1 MSNVQFNASDFSS
14 KMNNLNLYSKG
25 FLNGINMSR
34 QKFNLQL
41 GEYSLEVLNKFIDSK
56 ARMSPESLHHIY
68 EWDQVGNP
76 GARLFDINTSATQTN
91 IIFYGNFL
99 LSKSVSEGSSEPFVQ
114 KAKIMENS
122 IMIEISPKSSN
133 VLVFETNGE
142 TVFTTDSIYIANPGG
157 DNVAGSFGR
166 VIEEFFE
173 NYYTNTVLLQSGI
186 FQNLSS
192 PIEYSKSFNAGV
204 KGGGF
209 SIGKN
214 AGKKYLTVRGA
225 KFS

>member
-1 MSNVQFNASDFSS
+1 MINVQFNTSDFSA
-14 KMNNLNLYSKG
+14 KMNNLGMYSKG

-41 GEYSLEVLNKFIDSK
+41 GEYSLEILNRFIDSK
-56 ARMSPESLHHIY
+56 ARMSPESLHHVY

-76 GARLFDINTSATQTN
+76 AARLFDINTSATQTS
-91 IIFYGNFL
+91 IIFYGKFL
-99 LSKSVSEGSSEPFVQ
+99 PSKSVSDGASEPFVQ
-114 KAKIMENS
+114 KAEIMENS

-133 VLVFETNGE
+133 VLAFEADGE

-157 DNVAGSFGR
+157 DGVAGSFGR
-166 VIEEFFE
+166 IVEEFFE

-186 FQNLSS
+186 FQKLSK
-192 PIEYSKSFNAGV
+192 PVEYSKGFNAGV
-204 KGGGF
+204 RGGGF
-209 SIGKN
+209 SAGKN
-214 AGKKYLTVRGA
+214 AGRKYLTVRGA